1 MASTDGSIDTLKL
14 LGEPLC
20 LEFCNTASLHEGEGD
35 RGDRLTT
42 YAALVT
48 WSRRVGTLD
57 AEGAAGLLAA
67 AGRRPREAERVWAEA
82 VALRESIFRLM
93 RAAETGAALPAAD
106 LERLSGWATRAL
118 SRRVLAPAEGGGVAW
133 RWPAPGDAL
142 EAPLWPVAE
151 SAASL
156 LCSEALG
163 RVKSCGAADCQW
175 LFLDTSRNRS
185 RRWCDM
191 RDCGNRVKARRHYT
205 RRKGER

>member
-1 MASTDGSIDTLKL
+1 MASTDRSIETLKL

-20 LEFCNTASLHEGEGD
+20 LEFCNTASLHEGAGD
-35 RGDRLTT
+35 VGDRLAT
-42 YAALVT
+42 YADLVT

-67 AGRRPREAERVWAEA
+67 ARRRPREAERVLVEA

-93 RAAETGAALPAAD
+93 RAAETGAPLPAGD
-106 LERLSGWATRAL
+106 LERLNGWASRAL
-118 SRRVLAPAEGGGVAW
+118 SRRVLVAAEGGGVEW
-133 RWPAPGDAL
+133 RWPAPGDAV

-156 LCSEALG
+156 LCSEELG

-191 RDCGNRVKARRHYT
+191 SECGNRVKARRHYA